1 VIGVDRQA
9 RSIREMQNGQSM
21 VEVAVALPFLMLIV
35 VALVEM
41 GIVFASY
48 LSLVNA
54 TREGAIFASMHPEL
68 VSTQCGS
75 TPYPTCTLN
84 AAKDTAPFGS
94 SGTTSTTVW
103 SEYNNRVSNEVFVV
117 LGEAL
122 ERGQLLDQDV
132 LLVYRPVADPSCSAT
147 LGPGCT
153 ITVTVNYQIHTLTS
167 GISLPGFGRM
177 GLPNNYQINYSMVTP
192 IR

>member
-1 VIGVDRQA
+1 
-9 RSIREMQNGQSM
+9 M

-35 VALVEM
+35 IGLVEM

-68 VSTQCGS
+68 VNSTCAA
-75 TPYPTCTLN
+75 TPYPTCTAN
-84 AAKDTAPFGS
+84 SANDNAPFGS
-94 SGTTSTTVW
+94 TGNTSTTVW
-103 SEYNNRVSNEVFVV
+103 SEYNNRVANEVFVV
-117 LGEAL
+117 LGETL
-122 ERGQLLDQDV
+122 ERGGLLNQDALV
-132 LLVYRPVADPSCSAT
+132 VYRPVADPSCSGT
-147 LGPGCT
+147 LGPGCM

-167 GISLPGFGRM
+167 GISLPAFGRF
-177 GLPNNYQINYSMVTP
+177 GLPSTYQFNYSMVTP